1 MCDQVINEHF
11 RRSLGQDYVNVFS
24 TNKKNENEVITD
36 NQTVVSKLSKDEK
49 LEKNS
54 TRHVSPSPLSGIYLI
69 ILVYIFIRLNYRE
82 FILKI

>member
-11 RRSLGQDYVNVFS
+11 RRSLGQDYVNVFN

-54 TRHVSPSPLSGIYLI
+54 TRHESPSPLSGIYLI